1 MFTRQEFGNR
11 MLGYLECRNSQEL
24 AGPLR
29 GAVYVNMVGSGR
41 SFHAV
46 AVAAG
51 RFNARRA
58 AKTLVFRQ
66 PQHGEHSGPS
76 ISEMKAIFRLYD
88 TNNSGSLDLGE
99 VTSLLDDLD
108 MLKTQRRK
116 SAFCKQMLH
125 EHDADAD
132 GALSFDEFQR
142 LWPKVC
148 RMQAVRLLNLDLP
161 SEATKQGRRL
171 RELMAA
177 PATAVSISSLWQ
189 TAHEPTPA
197 QSLLN
202 AQFLHRELIVRRAGL
217 LRMLTSLPS
226 GLATHPR
233 VLEIGELYRRLLAQL
248 LNTSTPRDAETEWVF
263 EHRLRTTFLTHTQVP
278 AAIGAAL
285 HDLSNGARSP
295 PTTEE
300 QREIDSRLDAFF
312 SSRLGLR
319 FLAHHYLSSKVTREG
334 WSGILHSKCSP
345 VTVCRTAAADVR
357 RWAKARFGVSP
368 EVSVVGDE
376 KLTFTF
382 VPAHILFVV
391 TELLEN
397 AAEASIRKHA
407 PQLAAAAD
415 AANADA
421 AYSDA
426 AHAAQ
431 AHANATGVAAP
442 TGATAADAAA
452 AADAAQSLET
462 ALEPCGRAATAS
474 GAARPALSPSE
485 LTVPLPP
492 IRVVVAAS
500 DHSITIKVE
509 DVGGGFGRS
518 KLGAVWSYAG
528 SRRLRAGHGGLGLP
542 LSRLYARYFGGTL
555 HVAPLEG
562 YGTDAYVTLNRLEG
576 ANQETLY
583 FIKEDQTEEEEL
595 EQRAC
600 RSEPPSSLLEEPGML
615 HDGLFDAQARR
626 GSSSKSTGASDT

>member
-1 MFTRQEFGNR
+1 
-11 MLGYLECRNSQEL
+11 
-24 AGPLR
+24 
-29 GAVYVNMVGSGR
+29 
-41 SFHAV
+41 
-46 AVAAG
+46 
-51 RFNARRA
+51 
-58 AKTLVFRQ
+58 
-66 PQHGEHSGPS
+66 
-76 ISEMKAIFRLYD
+76 MKAIFRLYD

-99 VTSLLDDLD
+99 LTSLLDDLD

-319 FLAHHYLSSKVTREG
+319 FLAHHYLSSKVAREG

-368 EVSVVGDE
+368 E
-376 KLTFTF
+376 
-382 VPAHILFVV
+382 
-391 TELLEN
+391 
-397 AAEASIRKHA
+397 
-407 PQLAAAAD
+407 
-415 AANADA
+415 
-421 AYSDA
+421 
-426 AHAAQ
+426 
-431 AHANATGVAAP
+431 
-442 TGATAADAAA
+442 
-452 AADAAQSLET
+452 
-462 ALEPCGRAATAS
+462 
-474 GAARPALSPSE
+474 
-485 LTVPLPP
+485 
-492 IRVVVAAS
+492 
-500 DHSITIKVE
+500 VE

-555 HVAPLEG
+555 HVAPIEG

-583 FIKEDQTEEEEL
+583 FIKDEHSEEQEL
-595 EQRAC
+595 EQRAS
-600 RSEPPSSLLEEPGML
+600 RSEPSLLEEPGML

>member
-1 MFTRQEFGNR
+1 MR
-11 MLGYLECRNSQEL
+11 
-24 AGPLR
+24 R
-29 GAVYVNMVGSGR
+29 GRGLHV
-41 SFHAV
+41 V
-46 AVAAG
+46 AAAAG
-51 RFNARRA
+51 RYCVRPLLRS
-58 AKTLVFRQ
+58 TRIVLRQ

-442 TGATAADAAA
+442 AGATAADAAA

-583 FIKEDQTEEEEL
+583 FIKDEHSEEQEL
-595 EQRAC
+595 EQRAS